1 MYSKLRPAREPA
13 RHRDAPRARPNRDK
27 PGQLWPLTPHDS
39 PSEAARHGSI
49 AFGGLPVR
57 GLALSISLLLLA
69 LPASGEPWERVSNGG
84 SLIQSGQYRHPVA
97 PEPPRALTDEPGS
110 ADTSEGAVGWALREP
125 GYVIDRDPDTE
136 S

>member
-1 MYSKLRPAREPA
+1 MAPDSPRFPPAR
-13 RHRDAPRARPNRDK
+13 PRGTVALRSEVF
-27 PGQLWPLTPHDS
+27 PL
-39 PSEAARHGSI
+39 
-49 AFGGLPVR
+49 R

-84 SLIQSGQYRHPVA
+84 SLIQSGQCRHPVA